1 MVASTR
7 RNSHEFRCRWDWCTA
22 TLASHDALRAHF
34 AAEHE
39 PALAP
44 VTRREAAAM
53 NAMSMGLLSDGD
65 DSMCEWRGGCMRVN
79 GTDKACVVRVLSAV
93 RRKAS
98 GSPHTTRSTMSPA
111 RAMASLGAPSSWRD
125 QDVSQSQSENIFSL
139 PPRPDQA
146 PSTDNNSRSPRGAK
160 SSMSP
165 ARAMASL
172 GRDSAGSQSQ
182 SDRTSSLPPQPA
194 SISSQDITSRST
206 RGARMAI
213 SPTSATRSLGRDGA
227 SSSNH
232 VFSLKPQPAS
242 IPSQNSYS
250 QSPPRARMST
260 SPAPA
265 TGQDHAGPSDHV
277 FSLPQ
282 AERPP
287 SPDDIFSIHPQQE
300 HSPSL
305 PRSSPSPSSPP
316 RTPTYTRHSFAFQ
329 VAQSSPLVS
338 PTPSSL
344 RASPPLEEAI
354 HAQRTFSLSPPP
366 EYTPPRRGSSAAV
379 ESQLTQPPV
388 LGKRRRPSPTS
399 DTESDTPARASH
411 TPVRAVSPP
420 RFGRRSGE
428 MKISARVVPP
438 SHGADSDSDAGSSK
452 ESDDERP
459 QRRARGSWVRDAVA
473 CIDELDITVDSGPPR
488 TQAHRAFASSQPVD
502 VY

>member
-1 MVASTR
+1 
-7 RNSHEFRCRWDWCTA
+7 
-22 TLASHDALRAHF
+22 
-34 AAEHE
+34 
-39 PALAP
+39 
-44 VTRREAAAM
+44 
-53 NAMSMGLLSDGD
+53 
-65 DSMCEWRGGCMRVN
+65 
-79 GTDKACVVRVLSAV
+79 
-93 RRKAS
+93 
-98 GSPHTTRSTMSPA
+98 
-111 RAMASLGAPSSWRD
+111 
-125 QDVSQSQSENIFSL
+125 
-139 PPRPDQA
+139 
-146 PSTDNNSRSPRGAK
+146 
-160 SSMSP
+160 
-165 ARAMASL
+165 
-172 GRDSAGSQSQ
+172 
-182 SDRTSSLPPQPA
+182 
-194 SISSQDITSRST
+194 
-206 RGARMAI
+206 MAI
-213 SPTSATRSLGRDGA
+213 SPASATRSLGRDGA

-265 TGQDHAGPSDHV
+265 TGEDHAGPSDHV

-305 PRSSPSPSSPP
+305 PRSSPQP

-354 HAQRTFSLSPPP
+354 HAQHALSLSPPP
-366 EYTPPRRGSSAAV
+366 EYRGSSEAV
-379 ESQLTQPPV
+379 ESELTQPPV
-388 LGKRRRPSPTS
+388 LGKRRRRSPAS
-399 DTESDTPARASH
+399 DTESDTPARASN

-428 MKISARVVPP
+428 MKLLARAVLP
-438 SHGADSDSDAGSSK
+438 SQRVDSGSGSEDSK

-459 QRRARGSWVRDAVA
+459 RRRARGSWVRDAVA
-473 CIDELDITVDSGPPR
+473 CIDELDISVDLGPPR